1 VKKRIAAGSQRFP
14 QPLFIGF
21 LLFLFVG
28 SLGSAQT
35 VDSTLGKSP
44 YSESQKTE
52 IAAFFTR
59 MEHTGIPS
67 ELLLPKLQE
76 GIAKRVPAH
85 RVLAVLEAEAESLVE
100 ARTLLLR
107 IEGGQPMLS
116 DRASWAR
123 TANLLS
129 GGIPRDEIE
138 ALIALC
144 VSRVGTYRP
153 ATYLYVAL
161 SEWGLDRKR
170 ALELI
175 AALVDSSIPP
185 DRYMGVMDLL
195 ATGRRRRIAA
205 EELARRIQEHLSH
218 VNRLKELEKW
228 IY

>member
-1 VKKRIAAGSQRFP
+1 MKERIAAGRRRFP
-14 QPLFIGF
+14 QLLFIAC
-21 LLFLFVG
+21 LLCLFVA
-28 SLGSAQT
+28 SLGFAQT
-35 VDSTLGKSP
+35 VDSALGTSP
-44 YSESQKTE
+44 YSESWKTE
-52 IAAFFTR
+52 ISAFFTR

-85 RVLAVLEAEAESLVE
+85 RVLAVLEAEAQSLAE
-100 ARTLLLR
+100 ARTLLLP
-107 IEGGQPMLS
+107 IEGGQRVLS

-138 ALIALC
+138 ALVRLC
-144 VSRVGTYRP
+144 ASRFGTYRP

-161 SEWGLDRKR
+161 SEWGLDRKS
-170 ALELI
+170 AAELV
-175 AALVDSSIPP
+175 AALVASAIPP

-195 ATGRRRRIAA
+195 AAGRRRRIAA
-205 EELARRIQEHLSH
+205 EELAQRIEEH
-218 VNRLKELEKW
+218 VGQVTRLEELEKW

>member
-1 VKKRIAAGSQRFP
+1 MKKRIAAGSQRFP
-14 QPLFIGF
+14 QPLFIGC

-35 VDSTLGKSP
+35 VDSTLGRSP

-52 IAAFFTR
+52 ITVFFTR
-59 MEHTGIPS
+59 MEHAGIPF

-85 RVLAVLEAEAESLVE
+85 RVLTVLEAEAESLVQ
-100 ARTLLLR
+100 ARTLLAH
-107 IEGGQPMLS
+107 IEGGQLVLS

-138 ALIALC
+138 ALIELC
-144 VSRVGTYRP
+144 VSRTGTYRP
-153 ATYLYVAL
+153 ASYLYVAL
-161 SEWGLDRKR
+161 SDWGLDRKPAMDLIT
-170 ALELI
+170 ALL
-175 AALVDSSIPP
+175 DSSIPP
-185 DRYMGVMDLL
+185 DRYMGVMDLIT
-195 ATGRRRRIAA
+195 TGRRRRIAA
-205 EELARRIQEHLSH
+205 EELARRIQEHLGH
-218 VNRLKELEKW
+218 VTTLEELEKW

>member
-1 VKKRIAAGSQRFP
+1 VKVRIAAGSQRFP
-14 QPLFIGF
+14 QPLFICC
-21 LLFLFVG
+21 LLFLLVG
-28 SLGSAQT
+28 ALGSAET
-35 VDSTLGKSP
+35 VDSALGKSP

-59 MEHTGIPS
+59 MERTGVPS

-85 RVLAVLEAEAESLVE
+85 RVLAVLEAEAESLLE
-100 ARTLLLR
+100 ARTLLVR
-107 IEGGQPMLS
+107 IEGGQLVLS

-138 ALIALC
+138 ALVDLC
-144 VSRVGTYRP
+144 ATRAGTYRP
-153 ATYLYVAL
+153 ATNLYVAL
-161 SEWGLDRKR
+161 SEWGLDRMCT
-170 ALELI
+170 LELI
-175 AALVDSSIPP
+175 AALVASSIPP
-185 DRYMGVMDLL
+185 DRYMGVMDLM

-205 EELARRIQEHLSH
+205 EELSRRIMEHVGQVTSLE
-218 VNRLKELEKW
+218 ELEKW